1 MLRRRL
7 PVPKFNWSMSPRRAA
22 LGVGLFI
29 ILGALS
35 AALVLLSDGRT
46 QLTSAAPANEQ
57 MLLLCA
63 NGTVV
68 PDAANQPGLV
78 ADCAALLEARDALRG
93 TATLNWSAER
103 TITSWTGV
111 TVGTVSSAE
120 GKRVTALDL
129 DSRRLDGVIPASLG
143 RLSALRNLRLGF
155 NRLTGTIP
163 VELGRLTSLGTL
175 LLNGNHLSG
184 TIPVELAEI
193 GGTLTSLQLA
203 GPNPLP
209 EGVGLSGT
217 IPPQLGNLT
226 GLRHLN
232 LSSNRLSGPI
242 PPRLGLLVNL
252 RWLTLNRNQLSGS
265 IPTHL
270 GQLRELTN
278 LRLDDNQL
286 SGVIPS
292 QFGNFTRLRKVYLKR
307 NTGFTGCAPSRLRD
321 VRFTDFSSL
330 NLPECADDA
339 PATTATPE
347 PTYTLTVTAGEGGA
361 IDPPGV
367 STHTEAAPVIL
378 TASWNDATHTFDGW
392 SGACNG
398 TDTTCTLEL
407 YADATVSA
415 AFTPLPADRC
425 ATPTDATCILAVY
438 LGAPDDYAQ
447 VQDIPADLLITPN
460 GEGRYF
466 VKRGQQITVVT
477 AAPLPNGW
485 TRFYL
490 QRSPH
495 QTSVSPTSL
504 MQLIPPIGTTY
515 TFTVSEDE
523 TAAVLISFDLHAAQ
537 PNPLGRPGLKPI
549 LGDVTVSAKFH
560 VASCYSGTALA
571 DPGDH
576 PHLTQDCEQ
585 LIHLRDV
592 LAGTGSLDWNVRT
605 PMNTWQGITIDG
617 TPQRVTTLN
626 LANSGL
632 TGEVSGLL
640 ATLDGLTELRLNDN
654 KLTGLIPS
662 RLTTLAE
669 LTVLYLAGNL
679 LEGCIPAALADLNT
693 HDFTSLTLQ
702 YCGTAET
709 ISGILGAT
717 LSQGSY
723 TFTDGIA
730 GTLTFDVPVG
740 LDLTVWGV
748 VQSDSPFGEQSVGLI
763 LDYAHGDSWICL
775 DLLTGTVCNEWMLEP
790 TNPAGRILAHLFAL
804 LADSVWLVNDQP

>member
-438 LGAPDDYAQ
+438 LGGPDDYAQ
-447 VQDIPADLLITPN
+447 VQDIPADLLIQPDSD
-460 GEGRYF
+460 GRYQ
-466 VKRGQQITVVT
+466 VDRGQQYTVVT
-477 AAPLPNGW
+477 AAQLPTDW

-490 QRSPH
+490 ERTPDQA
-495 QTSVSPTSL
+495 QISPTTL
-504 MQLIPPIGTTY
+504 MQLIPPVGTTY
-515 TFTVSEDE
+515 TFTVNSDE
-523 TAAVLISFDLHAAQ
+523 RGANLLSFDLHAAR
-537 PNPLGRPGLKPI
+537 PLPIQRPGIKPE
-549 LGDVTVSAKFH
+549 LGDIIVTTEFLVLKLR
-560 VASCYSGTALA
+560 Y
-571 DPGDH
+571 D
-576 PHLTQDCEQ
+576 Q
-585 LIHLRDV
+585 LILTGAAITPGSYAFWHTDGSQQRALDTFGRLPRNGLALRIHPVDA
-592 LAGTGSLDWNVRT
+592 AGTDQTAFYDTVRIGDT
-605 PMNTWQGITIDG
+605 VDYQMNGPDCAFRF
-617 TPQRVTTLN
+617 RVTSLSKTTTLRTIGLEFVVAYGGRCN
-626 LANSGL
+626 IIEDSPNSDVWFVWRALPGKR
-632 TGEVSGLL
+632 GSFG
-640 ATLDGLTELRLNDN
+640 ARI
-654 KLTGLIPS
+654 LIPGEPTGGGTFRIS
-662 RLTTLAE
+662 DGAPCTITVPAGKNIVYQGLAE
-669 LTVLYLAGNL
+669 N
-679 LEGCIPAALADLNT
+679 EPDSENPAAQTDY
-693 HDFTSLTLQ
+693 H
-702 YCGTAET
+702 
-709 ISGILGAT
+709 I
-717 LSQGSY
+717 
-723 TFTDGIA
+723 FTDG
-730 GTLTFDVPVG
+730 GTFHEPDDDTENFSLLSLDADTYAESRRYAATDDADDFFDQIVSSIQCIGRP
-740 LDLTVWGV
+740 
-748 VQSDSPFGEQSVGLI
+748 SP
-763 LDYAHGDSWICL
+763 
-775 DLLTGTVCNEWMLEP
+775 
-790 TNPAGRILAHLFAL
+790 
-804 LADSVWLVNDQP
+804 